1 MHKKNI
7 NERRRWGSGEVD
19 GAVTPAPDANGTSQ
33 SPQQQ
38 QLLLLLQDQARV
50 VGLVLTLG
58 SFIVFAI
65 AGNVLVIL
73 SVFCNRHLRTVTNYF
88 IANLALADLLLSTTV
103 LPFSA
108 ALEVMGYWAFG
119 RPFCDVWAAVDVLCC
134 SASIMSLCV
143 ISVDRYVGVGYPLRY
158 PAIMTERRALFV
170 LVSVWVLSIVIS
182 VGPLLGWKE
191 PPPDDETICS
201 ITEEPGYAL
210 FSSMLSFYIPMC
222 VILGMYCKVYTAAKR
237 QTESLKAGVKR
248 ARANMREV
256 TLRIHRGR
264 DDGSAKE
271 PHHLRGSLSVR
282 ILKFSREKKAAKTV
296 GIVVGVFVLCWFP
309 FFLVL
314 PLGSYFPECKP
325 DDTVFKIIF
334 WLGYLNSGVN
344 PLIYPCS
351 SQEFKRAF
359 LNVLRCRCRQKH
371 HRPAWRGHRSV
382 CGRSAATSAR
392 PPHHC
397 SRTTIGP
404 TDAERPAGSF
414 YSRRKSNSDDLVAD
428 FCSTERKR
436 SSHSY
441 QSRSSSH
448 NISAA
453 FYLEPEKSS
462 ISLVD
467 DFYPARERSSRDLSD
482 CYRDSG
488 PPVTPGS
495 KLRSFLQWVTRGR
508 RFKRDARLSQDRG
521 MAISMG
527 SQTNYDTERGDVNV
541 HAERPTTGELAITEI

>member
-1 MHKKNI
+1 MKNSS
-7 NERRRWGSGEVD
+7 WGVTNAPLSIS
-19 GAVTPAPDANGTSQ
+19 AVTPAPDANGTSQ

-314 PLGSYFPECKP
+314 PLARSSSAPSSTSCAVGAVRST
-325 DDTVFKIIF
+325 TVPP
-334 WLGYLNSGVN
+334 GG
-344 PLIYPCS
+344 
-351 SQEFKRAF
+351 
-359 LNVLRCRCRQKH
+359 
-371 HRPAWRGHRSV
+371 
-382 CGRSAATSAR
+382 ATAPS
-392 PPHHC
+392 
-397 SRTTIGP
+397 
-404 TDAERPAGSF
+404 
-414 YSRRKSNSDDLVAD
+414 VAD

-495 KLRSFLQWVTRGR
+495 KLRSFLHGSHMREHLKVVTIVEME
-508 RFKRDARLSQDRG
+508 Q
-521 MAISMG
+521 
-527 SQTNYDTERGDVNV
+527 
-541 HAERPTTGELAITEI
+541 

>member
-1 MHKKNI
+1 MKNSS
-7 NERRRWGSGEVD
+7 WGVTNAPLSIS
-19 GAVTPAPDANGTSQ
+19 AVTPAPDANGTSQ

-58 SFIVFAI
+58 SFIIFAI
-65 AGNVLVIL
+65 AGNILVIL

-314 PLGSYFPECKP
+314 PLARSSSAPSSTSCAVGAVRST
-325 DDTVFKIIF
+325 TVPP
-334 WLGYLNSGVN
+334 GGATAPSVAGRPP
-344 PLIYPCS
+344 PLPARPTTAAGPRSAPPTPRGRRAAFTRGESQSPTTS
-351 SQEFKRAF
+351 SQ
-359 LNVLRCRCRQKH
+359 
-371 HRPAWRGHRSV
+371 
-382 CGRSAATSAR
+382 TSAR
-392 PPHHC
+392 PNGRGAPTAIN
-397 SRTTIGP
+397 RAVAPTTFRQLFTWSQRRVPSASWMIFTRHASAVPVTFPIAIGIRAP
-404 TDAERPAGSF
+404 PLLQGQSCE
-414 YSRRKSNSDDLVAD
+414 V
-428 FCSTERKR
+428 FCS
-436 SSHSY
+436 
-441 QSRSSSH
+441 
-448 NISAA
+448 
-453 FYLEPEKSS
+453 
-462 ISLVD
+462 
-467 DFYPARERSSRDLSD
+467 
-482 CYRDSG
+482 G
-488 PPVTPGS
+488 
-495 KLRSFLQWVTRGR
+495 
-508 RFKRDARLSQDRG
+508 
-521 MAISMG
+521 
-527 SQTNYDTERGDVNV
+527 
-541 HAERPTTGELAITEI
+541 